1 VTATTTGT
9 RVVALLG
16 IAFWV
21 VSGAWAFASPASFY
35 DAVATYP
42 PFNAHFLRDIGSF
55 MLGLGAGLG
64 VALRWRDAL
73 AAALAGSAVGAT
85 FHVAAHV
92 IDLDQGGSLA
102 DILGLAVLALAFIA
116 AALAQHRRAQQV

>member
-1 VTATTTGT
+1 MNPTTTAV

-42 PFNAHFLRDIGSF
+42 PFNAHFLRDAGSF
-55 MLGLGAGLG
+55 MLGLGGVLAFGLW
-64 VALRWRDAL
+64 WRDAL

-92 IDLDQGGSLA
+92 IDREQGGSLS
-102 DILGLAVLALAFIA
+102 DTLALAALAIAFA
-116 AALAQHRRAQQV
+116 AAAAAQRKREATA